1 MTAVELRERSESAP
15 VAPRRR
21 KLGRAGQV
29 VIVLVVVAALVAG
42 GAFASS
48 QIARPLLP
56 LYPEGI
62 AADADGN
69 VVALPVGASAD
80 FIPGTKHLVGDEV
93 GEAAIEASRRW
104 LASGT
109 VPGGTDLEREL
120 AEQALLDMRLL
131 TNRDGATVAAWRT
144 AWQYVWPRD
153 AAFVVTAFAATGHFS
168 EAADVLNFLSSVASS
183 NGLWE
188 ARYLPDGSGLTPDC
202 RVMQFDGAG
211 WVPWAVWQWY
221 VASEQSLGGAS
232 DVDPYWPMVSATAD
246 AIVADM
252 GVDGL
257 PSPSSDY
264 LEHAET
270 RLTLGVAAPLLL
282 GLRSAADLA
291 HRTGRTAEGARWD
304 AAGQLLA
311 AAIREN
317 FGRVNYSRY
326 LASNGHDEWRIGANG
341 YPQRPEVRSNADS
354 AVTFLAP
361 PFAPENADVM
371 RAVTRTQRTLT
382 LLSGGIKPVEQWRDD
397 GVAWTP
403 ETALFALSAA
413 ARGDDAEARR
423 LLAWLAEHRTASGA
437 IPEQVGPAGQPL
449 SAAPLAWSE
458 ATVLLTVLALDGVG
472 ISTPPVRG
480 EPVDAPKPQVEP
492 QDAGDPKRE
501 NCD

>member
-1 MTAVELRERSESAP
+1 
-15 VAPRRR
+15 
-21 KLGRAGQV
+21 
-29 VIVLVVVAALVAG
+29 
-42 GAFASS
+42 
-48 QIARPLLP
+48 
-56 LYPEGI
+56 
-62 AADADGN
+62 
-69 VVALPVGASAD
+69 
-80 FIPGTKHLVGDEV
+80 
-93 GEAAIEASRRW
+93 
-104 LASGT
+104 
-109 VPGGTDLEREL
+109 
-120 AEQALLDMRLL
+120 MRLL
-131 TNRDGATVAAWRT
+131 TNRDGASVAAWRT

-153 AAFVVTAFAATGHFS
+153 AAFVVTAFAATGHLG
-168 EAADVLNFLSSVASS
+168 EAADVLGYLSGVAS
-183 NGLWE
+183 NTGLWQ

-221 VASEQSLGGAS
+221 VASEHAIDGAP
-232 DVDPYWPMVSATAD
+232 DVDPYWPMVSASAD

-264 LEHAET
+264 IEHAET

-291 HRTGRTAEGARWD
+291 HRTGRTADGARWD

-326 LASNGHDEWRIGANG
+326 LTANGHDEWRIGANG
-341 YPQRPEVRSNADS
+341 YPQRPELQRNADS

-361 PFAPENADVM
+361 PFAPESADVL

-382 LLSGGIKPVEQWRDD
+382 LPSGGIKPVEQWRGD

-413 ARGDDAEARR
+413 ARGDD
-423 LLAWLAEHRTASGA
+423 G
-437 IPEQVGPAGQPL
+437 
-449 SAAPLAWSE
+449 
-458 ATVLLTVLALDGVG
+458 
-472 ISTPPVRG
+472 
-480 EPVDAPKPQVEP
+480 
-492 QDAGDPKRE
+492 
-501 NCD
+501 